1 VFWKP
6 GRVCGPGPATAQAL
20 VELGVELH
28 DVVTLPSLQE
38 GVLYALGAR
47 G

>member
-1 VFWKP
+1 MFWKR
-6 GRVCGPGPATAQAL
+6 GRVCGPRPATAQAL
-20 VELGVELH
+20 VELGVDLH

-38 GVLYALGAR
+38 GVLYAPGER